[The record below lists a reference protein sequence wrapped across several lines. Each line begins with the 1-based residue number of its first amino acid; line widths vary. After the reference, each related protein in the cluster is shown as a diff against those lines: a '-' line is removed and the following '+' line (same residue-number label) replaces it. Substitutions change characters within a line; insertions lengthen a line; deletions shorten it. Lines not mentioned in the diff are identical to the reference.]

1 MLRYIRW
8 TLTALLLPPILLLI
22 ESLVQPNI
30 QKFAADKQIHLFL
43 THWWLTISEFTN
55 HMVGTQ
61 GFWFVFGCL
70 SGAVAVLWM
79 VEWSSKLK
87 HQDEGLE

>member
-8 TLTALLLPPILLLI
+8 TLTALLLLPVLLFL
-22 ESLVQPNI
+22 ESLFQPTI
-30 QKFAADKQIHLFL
+30 QKFAADKQVHLLF

-55 HMVGTQ
+55 HMVGMQ

-70 SGAVAVLWM
+70 SGAVAALWM
-79 VEWSSKLK
+79 IEWSSKPK
-87 HQDEGLE
+87 QQDERRG